1 MLESEQTL
9 IPAFPRGPD
18 GRRVRPRA
26 DRRRADGTDDTP
38 RREHRGRPGAKAYA
52 VAAACHASS
61 RRKPCISHSGTFA
74 IPLPR
79 PRIGSQLSGVARP
92 WRAAPAGT
100 ASPGVPPAGAKFRQ
114 AKQHHRRLGVRG
126 FGRSA
131 AGEFGHAALRLQL
144 DSSTR
149 GGALPARTA
158 GVPTRRTP
166 ACCRKRRPAFIPR
179 KLGTRR
185 QRGCNCRPTTTV
197 LFRRA
202 PGALLGEERDWRP
215 TCISSPVLR
224 H

>member
-26 DRRRADGTDDTP
+26 DRRRADGTDDSP

-74 IPLPR
+74 IPYRGRGLGASFRESHVRGERRPREPLRRECHPRVLSFGKQNNSRRGFAGSRGRELGRHGCFPPDLSPGPR
-79 PRIGSQLSGVARP
+79 PRTPESANPRP
-92 WRAAPAGT
+92 HELVFQKTSACFR
-100 ASPGVPPAGAKFRQ
+100 SPKV
-114 AKQHHRRLGVRG
+114 
-126 FGRSA
+126 
-131 AGEFGHAALRLQL
+131 E
-144 DSSTR
+144 D
-149 GGALPARTA
+149 
-158 GVPTRRTP
+158 
-166 ACCRKRRPAFIPR
+166 
-179 KLGTRR
+179 RR
-185 QRGCNCRPTTTV
+185 QRGCNCRPTPTV

-202 PGALLGEERDWRP
+202 PGALPGEERDWRP